1 MSSEDAF
8 ATSPQRRSKL
18 SKRNAEQSKMSA
30 ERGKIC
36 TEHMKSLARVMT
48 QWIGQSTLTST
59 RIATDADL
67 ATESDSESLGTWQQK
82 PSKKF
87 FKKVLTG

>member
-1 MSSEDAF
+1 
-8 ATSPQRRSKL
+8 
-18 SKRNAEQSKMSA
+18 MSA

-36 TEHMKSLARVMT
+36 TECISSLARVMT

-67 ATESDSESLGTWQQK
+67 ATESDSEFLGTWQQK

-87 FKKVLTG
+87 F

>member
-1 MSSEDAF
+1 MSSEDAY

-18 SKRNAEQSKMSA
+18 SKRSAEQSKMSA
-30 ERGKIC
+30 MLGRHNMML
-36 TEHMKSLARVMT
+36 TSEHARVMT

-67 ATESDSESLGTWQQK
+67 ATE
-82 PSKKF
+82 
-87 FKKVLTG
+87 